1 MTGIDF
7 DCPCC
12 RTSHRDTDGSRTRP
26 WPALAFRRPD
36 AYLELTPSQLR
47 SAQST
52 DDLCLIEGPDRTD
65 CFVRAVMSLPIIQDP
80 VRRLEYGPWIS
91 VSGSDFADYVEHY
104 EDDRYRAAYAGHLAT
119 ALPGYRAVS
128 TVPVLV
134 RTQGRFRPVIS
145 PDSTYDH
152 PLVRDFHDGIT
163 RQEAELRIRS
173 FQLRD
178 SMI

>member
-12 RTSHRDTDGSRTRP
+12 RTSHHDTDGSRLRP

-36 AYLELTPSQLR
+36 AYLELTESR
-47 SAQST
+47 RHNAQAT
-52 DDLCLIEGPDRTD
+52 DDLCLIRWPDRTD
-65 CFVRAVMSLPIIQDP
+65 CYIRVVMSLPITQDP
-80 VRRLEYGPWIS
+80 VRRLDYGPWVS
-91 VSGSDFADYVEHY
+91 VSESDFNECLEHY
-104 EDDRYRAAYAGHLAT
+104 EDDSYRAAYGGHLAT
-119 ALPGYRAVS
+119 ALPGYRSVT

-134 RTQGRFRPVIS
+134 RTRGRFRPVIS
-145 PDSTYDH
+145 PDSTFDH

-163 RQEAELRIRS
+163 RKEAELRIRA

-178 SMI
+178 SML